1 MESNGTRSQKI
12 VSQQIFAK
20 SNDLPIFV
28 ELMIQK
34 DRRNFLEKI
43 NLEAK
48 RLIGLS
54 DDRVNVRKVAESRYV
69 LEHEYADSRSTKT
82 RNNSISKLQH
92 TIQPQVEL
100 KVRKVLRY

>member
-1 MESNGTRSQKI
+1 MESNRTRSQKI

-34 DRRNFLEKI
+34 DRKNFLERI
-43 NLEAK
+43 TLEAK
-48 RLIGLS
+48 TLMGIADG
-54 DDRVNVRKVAESRYV
+54 KVLMKKLTATTYQ
-69 LEHEYADSRSTKT
+69 LEHEYADSRSTST
-82 RNNSISKLQH
+82 RNNRISKTQH
-92 TIQPQVEL
+92 ATLPQVEL